1 MKGRREQSRLPVTM
15 KNESIAAIIVA
26 GGAGARLGG
35 TTPKGFVSLGDK
47 PLFLHSL
54 EIFLHH
60 SAVKEAVLVIPD
72 GFEPYARIILREA
85 GISPQVTLIT
95 GGKERWQS
103 VKNGVEA
110 TSAHWVL
117 VHDAARPFVTNSVID
132 AVLEKRV
139 AFDCVITATPEVD
152 TIRMH
157 AGDLAGEVI
166 DRSKLIRI
174 GTPQLFR
181 RSKLL
186 EAFKI
191 PADLSAPPTDEA
203 VLMQRMGIPVGIA
216 IGDLAN
222 FKITTPTDFAVA
234 EALVAYRQKV

>member
-1 MKGRREQSRLPVTM
+1 M

-26 GGAGARLGG
+26 GGSGARLGAS
-35 TTPKGFVSLGDK
+35 TPKGFVSLGDK
-47 PLFLHSL
+47 PLFLHAL
-54 EIFLHH
+54 EIFLRH
-60 SAVKEAVLVIPD
+60 SAVKEVVLVVPA

-85 GISPQVTLIT
+85 GMPQVLLVV

-103 VKNGVEA
+103 VQNGVAA

-117 VHDAARPFVTNSVID
+117 VHDAARPFVTNAVID

-157 AGDLAGEVI
+157 SGDLAGEVI

-181 RSKLL
+181 RSRLK

-191 PADLSAPPTDEA
+191 PSDLSAPPTDEA